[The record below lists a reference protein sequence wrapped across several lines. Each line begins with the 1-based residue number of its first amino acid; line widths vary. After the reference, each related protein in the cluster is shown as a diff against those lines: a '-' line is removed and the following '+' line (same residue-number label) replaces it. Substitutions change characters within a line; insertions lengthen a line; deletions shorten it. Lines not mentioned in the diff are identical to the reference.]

1 MGGRLARSPR
11 GAKATVPAG
20 GRATPRKV
28 AQTNANA
35 NANAKANAN
44 ANAKAKAKANAAADA
59 ATADVQ
65 LAAIAAA
72 IGDPVRARM
81 LCSLLDGCA
90 RTATELA
97 AVAEIGASTASS
109 HFTRLREQGLVE
121 QATQGKHRYYRL
133 ASRDVAGALE
143 ALLVIA
149 GVKATP
155 YTPTTPPELR
165 EARTCYKHM
174 AGTVAVRIHDAF
186 LARGYLRNR
195 SGQYVL
201 TPAGSAYL
209 EGIGMDIKAIRTTR
223 RSFAHPCLDWSAR
236 KPHIGGA
243 LGDALLAHFVA
254 RRWVEKQ
261 LDSRA
266 LRLTRSGER
275 ALRFE

>member
-1 MGGRLARSPR
+1 MQYTDRAPRPARPPR
-11 GAKATVPAG
+11 GAKA
-20 GRATPRKV
+20 
-28 AQTNANA
+28 
-35 NANAKANAN
+35 AKATTASTAISGRVDHGGNPLPNAD
-44 ANAKAKAKANAAADA
+44 AGA

-81 LCSLLDGCA
+81 LCSLLDGHA

-133 ASRDVAGALE
+133 ASPEVAGALE
-143 ALLVIA
+143 SLLVIA

-155 YTPTTPPELR
+155 YTPTTPPALR

-201 TPAGSAYL
+201 TPAGSTYL
-209 EGIGMDIKAIRTTR
+209 EGIGMDIEAIRTTR